1 MNDSLISIIVPVY
14 NTEKYVENT
23 IKSIQNQIYKNI
35 EIICVDDE
43 STDNSLQLLKNIA
56 AKDERI
62 KVFSKE
68 NKGVTEA
75 RRFGFK
81 NANGEYIGF
90 VDADDVIEPTMYER
104 LYNNIKKYNA
114 DISHCG
120 HDIVWLDGRKE
131 SFYGTARLAQQDKI
145 SGIRSLISGS
155 FEPGLWNKL
164 YHNTLLHSLFHS
176 GVMDY
181 SIKINED
188 LLMNYYLFKMA
199 ETTVFEDV
207 CLYHYI
213 KREGS
218 ASASG
223 WNKEM
228 IWDPI
233 RVRQRIL
240 EDAIGTEYEK
250 DAKIVNLFTCIN
262 QYNNLLKIAN
272 PEFDNDKEEIRELII
287 NNKDDIKL
295 LRKKHALGAR
305 LIVST
310 PKLYSKLFKHIS

>member
-1 MNDSLISIIVPVY
+1 MNKVLISIIVPVY
-14 NTEKYVENT
+14 NAERYVENT

-43 STDNSLQLLKNIA
+43 STDNSLQLLKKIA
-56 AKDERI
+56 SKDDRV

-68 NKGVTEA
+68 NKGVTKA
-75 RRFGFK
+75 RKFGFEH
-81 NANGEYIGF
+81 ASGEYIGF
-90 VDADDVIEPTMYER
+90 VDADDIIEPTMYGR
-104 LYNNIKKYNA
+104 LYSNMKKYNA

-131 SFYGTARLAQQDKI
+131 NFYGTGRLAQQDKI
-145 SGIRSLISGS
+145 SGIKSLISGS
-155 FEPGLWNKL
+155 FEPGLCNKL
-164 YHNTLLHSLFHS
+164 YKYTLLHSLFHG

-199 ETTVFEDV
+199 DSTVLEDV

-213 KREGS
+213 KRAGS

-223 WNKEM
+223 WNKDM

-233 RVRQRIL
+233 RVRQIIQ
-240 EDAIGTEYEK
+240 EDSIGSEYENE
-250 DAKIVNLFTCIN
+250 AKKVCLFTCIN
-262 QYNNLLKIAN
+262 QYNNLLKQN
-272 PEFDNDKEEIRELII
+272 NNEFDEDKKLIRELIAD
-287 NNKDDIKL
+287 NKGNIKL
-295 LRKKHALGAR
+295 LRRKHAIGAK
-305 LIVST
+305 LIIT
-310 PKLYSKLFKHIS
+310 FPKLYSLLIKYIS

>member
-1 MNDSLISIIVPVY
+1 MNELISIIVPAY
-14 NTEKYVENT
+14 NVENYIRET
-23 IKSIQNQIYKNI
+23 IKSILNQTYENI
-35 EIICVDDE
+35 EVICVDDG
-43 STDNSLQLLKNIA
+43 STDNTYQALKFLA
-56 AKDERI
+56 ATDERI
-62 KVFSKE
+62 RAFTKKNE
-68 NKGVTEA
+68 GVTKA
-75 RRFGFK
+75 RQYGFEQAK
-81 NANGEYIGF
+81 GKYVGF
-90 VDADDVIEPTMYER
+90 IDADDQIEPNMFEK
-104 LYNNIKKYNA
+104 LYSNAKKFNA

-131 SFYGTARLAQQDKI
+131 SFYGTGRLAQQDKI
-145 SGIRSLISGS
+145 SGIKSLISGS
-155 FEPGLWNKL
+155 FEPGLCNKL
-164 YHNTLLHSLFHS
+164 YKYNLLHSLFHS
-176 GVMDY
+176 EVMDY

-199 ETTVFEDV
+199 DSTVLEDV

-213 KREGS
+213 KRVGS

-223 WNKEM
+223 WNKDM